1 MTRVTLALPE
11 IEQHP
16 LRRQV
21 LDELHARPFQSI
33 DTPRRVLHQAFATRS
48 MPVADERAVLA
59 AWCLAAGTAA
69 PEPDANFHRA
79 SLASARLRWERH
91 SEFSTYGWDIAQTV
105 AEPFSWPIGEASPL
119 GATLAAPGPLLVAI
133 DLAVVKGDGLMAEWA
148 ALFDPVS
155 LCVSAVHDGAALIV
169 TDFRQDIRG
178 ATRILVIDR
187 ALDPSLAG
195 ALVQRLLEV
204 ETYRCFALLGLPEAQ
219 RAAPIVGRIE
229 QELVRV
235 ALRMTTTTGLDSNA
249 ALLETLV
256 AQAAELEA
264 EAAVSSFRFGA
275 TRAYDAL
282 VRSRLGV
289 IGEMPVDNFSTWIG
303 FLDRR
308 LAPAVRTC
316 QTVAERQ
323 AELST
328 KLARASNLL
337 RTRVDIEMEQQNKAL
352 LQSMA
357 DRGRMQLRLQ
367 QTVEGLSVA
376 AVSYYV
382 LGLLGYLFK
391 GAKDAHLVTFDPTVA
406 TAAALPLV
414 VLAVAWLVRR
424 IRRSHGDP
432 DGTGEAGKHS

>member
-1 MTRVTLALPE
+1 MVRVTLASPD
-11 IEQHP
+11 IEAHP
-16 LRRQV
+16 LRHQV
-21 LDELHARPFQSI
+21 LEELHARPFQGI
-33 DTPRRVLHQAFATRS
+33 DTPRRLLHQAFATQAL
-48 MPVADERAVLA
+48 PVAEERARLA
-59 AWCLAAGTAA
+59 AWCSAAGVAG

-79 SLASARLRWERH
+79 SLPAARLRWERH
-91 SEFSTYGWDIAQTV
+91 SEFSTYGWDMAQT
-105 AEPFSWPIGEASPL
+105 APEPFSWPLAEPSPL
-119 GATLAAPGPLLVAI
+119 GGALRAPGPLLVAI
-133 DLAVVKGDGLMAEWA
+133 DLAVVKGDGLDPEWTV
-148 ALFDPVS
+148 LFDPAS
-155 LCVSAVHDGAALIV
+155 LCVSAVHDGAALIA
-169 TDFRQDIRG
+169 TDFRQDARG

-187 ALDPSLAG
+187 ALNASLAG

-282 VRSRLGV
+282 VRARLGV
-289 IGEMPVDNFSTWIG
+289 IGEMPVDGFSTWIG

-391 GAKDAHLVTFDPTVA
+391 GAKDAGLTSIDPTVA
-406 TAAALPLV
+406 TAAALPV
-414 VLAVAWLVRR
+414 VILAVAWLVRR
-424 IRRSHGDP
+424 IRRSHADP
-432 DGTGEAGKHS
+432 DGAGQPGKHR